1 MNNEQGTRAPRTGAD
16 RAKAAGR
23 TSGYVTPPERGLSG
37 AEMRD
42 VDPSPR
48 FRIGEVAERIGL
60 SLRSI
65 RYYEESGL
73 ITPSA
78 RTSGGFR
85 MYSEIDVQR
94 LLAIMQM
101 KPLGF
106 TLERMGEILAD
117 LDVLRDPET
126 SGEARREAHARL
138 DDLNSEMH
146 AALLDL
152 AQQLEVATQFTSRL
166 DDELAAFDPGD

>member
-1 MNNEQGTRAPRTGAD
+1 MESEERAGTSSGASTETT
-16 RAKAAGR
+16 RQH
-23 TSGYVTPPERGLSG
+23 TPGYVTPPERGLAG

-42 VDPSPR
+42 VDPTPR

-73 ITPSA
+73 VTPSA

-85 MYSEIDVQR
+85 MYSEVDVQR
-94 LLAIMQM
+94 LLTIMQM

-106 TLERMGEILAD
+106 TLERMREILTD
-117 LDVLRDPET
+117 LDVLRDPDTPHED
-126 SGEARREAHARL
+126 RRRAHARL
-138 DDLNSEMH
+138 DELNSEMH
-146 AALLDL
+146 AALVDL
-152 AQQLEVATQFTSRL
+152 AQQLEIATQFTSRL
-166 DDELAAFDPGD
+166 DDELAEFPGA

>member
-1 MNNEQGTRAPRTGAD
+1 MNAGQGAD
-16 RAKAAGR
+16 ATQVGPGHAAVGPA
-23 TSGYVTPPERGLSG
+23 GYVTPPERGLTG
-37 AEMRD
+37 AELRD

-48 FRIGEVAERIGL
+48 FRIGEVADRIGL

-73 ITPSA
+73 VTPSA

-85 MYSEIDVQR
+85 MYSELDVQR
-94 LLAIMQM
+94 LIAIMQL

-106 TLERMGEILAD
+106 TLERTGEILTD
-117 LDVLRDPET
+117 LDVLRDAQASAE
-126 SGEARREAHARL
+126 SRREAHARL
-138 DDLNSEMH
+138 ERLNAEMH
-146 AALLDL
+146 AALRDL

-166 DDELAAFDPGD
+166 DAELEAFDDGG

>member
-1 MNNEQGTRAPRTGAD
+1 MKSEERAGTSKGTTPRHTP
-16 RAKAAGR
+16 
-23 TSGYVTPPERGLSG
+23 GYVTPPERGLAG

-42 VDPSPR
+42 VDPVPR
-48 FRIGEVAERIGL
+48 FRIGEVAARIGL

-65 RYYEESGL
+65 RYYEETGL

-85 MYSEIDVQR
+85 MYSEVDVQR
-94 LLAIMQM
+94 LLTIMQM

-106 TLERMGEILAD
+106 TLERMREILAD
-117 LDVLRDPET
+117 LDVLRDPDGT
-126 SGEARREAHARL
+126 DEARREAHSRL

-146 AALLDL
+146 AALVDL
-152 AQQLEVATQFTSRL
+152 AQQLEIATQFTSRL
-166 DDELAAFDPGD
+166 DDELAEFPGA

>member
-1 MNNEQGTRAPRTGAD
+1 MNHRQGRGEPSLRPDEANATSGA
-16 RAKAAGR
+16 
-23 TSGYVTPPERGLSG
+23 SGYVTPPERGLSG
-37 AEMRD
+37 AEMRGI
-42 VDPSPR
+42 DPAPR
-48 FRIGEVAERIGL
+48 YRIGEVAERIGL

-65 RYYEESGL
+65 RYYEEAGL

-94 LLAIMQM
+94 LLAVMQM

-106 TLERMGEILAD
+106 SLEGMRGILAD
-117 LDVLRDPET
+117 LDVMR
-126 SGEARREAHARL
+126 SAEASAEDRRAVHTRL
-138 DDLNSEMH
+138 AELNSEMH
-146 AALLDL
+146 SRLFDL

-166 DDELAAFDPGD
+166 DDELAGFDDAG